1 MRVLFFFLF
10 IVSALF
16 SQSDKASHI
25 PPTKSIFLDLDTT
38 VCDNTCLE
46 KLLQDGQVFSFL
58 SKYRANNEN
67 ELLENQYVLYST
79 LFRVIKDG
87 AISVRIAVLVPQ
99 KSIRRYAIST
109 VNAIIAYMLTKDE
122 NFELK
127 VFNSI
132 DEEESSILKSLDAI
146 KRENYQY
153 VIAPVT
159 QSGADVL
166 INNSK
171 NLLVYIPTIHQSN
184 YKESSSNVIFGGIDY
199 QAQIQELMKHTNEK
213 VAVFSDGS
221 QLSFDLNNIIKDK
234 TQNIVYSEVINN
246 SKIDFKRIL
255 KTNTRLDDSSV
266 FLNTPLVKTSLLASQ
281 FRVYERK
288 PYSLLSTQINYNPLL
303 LTLTQYEDREN
314 FYLANSIGETSV
326 KLEETNTLFGHNITY
341 DWVNY
346 STSIGIDYLYSHYL
360 VPSSAREFKEEI
372 QENQVNYN
380 ISIMKPA
387 RYKFEKVLF

>member
-25 PPTKSIFLDLDTT
+25 PPTKSIFLDLDAT
-38 VCDNTCLE
+38 VCDNACLE
-46 KLLQDGQVFSFL
+46 KSLQGGQVFSFL

-132 DEEESSILKSLDAI
+132 DEEEASILKSLDAI

-159 QSGADVL
+159 QSGADIL
-166 INNSK
+166 IKNSK

-184 YKESSSNVIFGGIDY
+184 YEESSSNVIFGGIDY

-221 QLSFDLNNIIKDK
+221 QLSFDLNDIIKEK

-380 ISIMKPA
+380 ISIIKPA

>member
-10 IVSALF
+10 IVSTLF

-38 VCDNTCLE
+38 VCDNACLE

-221 QLSFDLNNIIKDK
+221 QLSFDLNDIIKDK

-380 ISIMKPA
+380 ISIIKPA